1 MYKQSYKDY
10 LEAHEMVL
18 RRNSELKLRHTKQR
32 YMTWS
37 KTNCLQVLCSLEHT
51 VIKRFGTGMEKY
63 AFLPFGDEHDPT
75 QEAAIQ

>member
-1 MYKQSYKDY
+1 
-10 LEAHEMVL
+10 
-18 RRNSELKLRHTKQR
+18 
-32 YMTWS
+32 MTWS